1 MQDYRIAFIVSIAW
15 LKKCEAES
23 VTAYPNDN
31 GIDLCAI
38 HISTKLAVQ

>member
-23 VTAYPNDN
+23 VTAYPNDSDV
-31 GIDLCAI
+31 DLSVI
-38 HISTKLAVQ
+38 HIITKLAV